1 MSADGRSGAPAGGR
15 TGRPDAGARAVRPVA
30 AGPLPQHARLVRTY
44 AARVTRDLVHGGRR
58 VPLVPGRTLFDAADE
73 LEMVV
78 PTSCRRSGRCHECVV
93 EILRGEDALGAPDDQ
108 EAFLRPGYRLACRA
122 VVEREPASSDLE
134 FVVLRRRLK
143 ILMPPAGPPL
153 EVDPA
158 IAERDG
164 RVCWQGEDL
173 DAARQ
178 RHLGIALDLGTTTV
192 VLQLL
197 NLRSGE
203 PVAAGAFENPQ
214 RFGGSDV
221 IGRISYEAERP
232 GELRRALRRALNH
245 ELGRIY
251 HERGIDR
258 HDVLEVV
265 VVGNATMRD
274 LFFDLDVA
282 PIGRS
287 PFRSVTETARRAGRA
302 TSTSVVRLAHELGIL
317 VHPKARIWGAPLIAC
332 HVGADAAADLIAAG
346 LLDGPAPAA
355 TAAAVAG
362 PAMLVDVGTNTEV
375 VLTDGRRILAASCPA
390 GPAFEGGLI
399 RFGMPGSEGAIEA
412 AHREDGG
419 WVVRTIGDVEPE
431 GICGSGLV
439 DVLAELR
446 RTGSMTAA
454 GVFPGSGEVTLVPER
469 GITFSRGDAAHLAQA
484 KAANAVGMRVLLRTL
499 GLAPGDLGALHLAGG
514 FASHLDVANAQS
526 IGFLPPVA
534 AGRVVQHGNASVRG
548 AAALLLSRGARA
560 RLDDYVGRIEHVEL
574 EAEPDFFDLFVDGL
588 RFEPLPSVV
597 EARPA

>member
-1 MSADGRSGAPAGGR
+1 MRV
-15 TGRPDAGARAVRPVA
+15 ARE
-30 AGPLPQHARLVRTY
+30 
-44 AARVTRDLVHGGRR
+44 LVHGGRH

-73 LEMVV
+73 LAMVV
-78 PTSCRRSGRCHECVV
+78 PASCRRSGRCHECVV
-93 EILRGEDALGAPDDQ
+93 EILRGEDALGAPDEQ

-122 VVEREPASSDLE
+122 VVEREPSATDLE
-134 FVVLRRRLK
+134 FIVLRRRLK
-143 ILMPPAGPPL
+143 ILMPPSGPPL

-158 IAERDG
+158 ITVEGG
-164 RVCWQGEDL
+164 RVRWNGEDV
-173 DAARQ
+173 DAARE
-178 RHLGIALDLGTTTV
+178 RILGVALDVGTTTV

-197 NLRSGE
+197 DLRTGE

-251 HERGIDR
+251 GEHGIDR
-258 HDVLEVV
+258 HEVLEVV

-274 LFFDLDVA
+274 LFLGLDVA

-287 PFRSVTETARRAGRA
+287 PFRSVTETAWRSGAA
-302 TSTSVVRLAHELGIL
+302 PSSAVIRLAHELGIL
-317 VHPKARIWGAPLIAC
+317 VHPRARIWGAPLIAC
-332 HVGADAAADLIAAG
+332 HVGADAAADLIPSGMLGAA
-346 LLDGPAPAA
+346 APAGSP
-355 TAAAVAG
+355 G

-375 VLTDGRRILAASCPA
+375 VVTDGRRVVAASCPA
-390 GPAFEGGLI
+390 GPAFEGGLV
-399 RFGMPGSEGAIEA
+399 RYGMPASEGAIEA
-412 AHREDGG
+412 VWHDGGG

-446 RTGSMTAA
+446 RTGMMTPTAA
-454 GVFPGSGEVTLVPER
+454 FLGGTSEVTIVAEH
-469 GITFSRGDAAHLAQA
+469 GITFSRADAAHLAQA

-499 GLAPGDLGALHLAGG
+499 DLAPGDLAALHLAGG
-514 FASHLDVANAQS
+514 FASHVDVANAQA
-526 IGFLPPVA
+526 IGFLPPVPA
-534 AGRVVQHGNASVRG
+534 ARVVQHGNASVRG
-548 AAALLLSRGARA
+548 AATLLLSRAARA
-560 RLDDYVGRIEHVEL
+560 RLESFVGRIEHVEL

-588 RFEPLPSVV
+588 RFEPLPSTV
-597 EARPA
+597 EAPPA